1 MHLILHRFLN
11 GKYLRA
17 PLERTICFLVLLGII
32 FIFVAPTR
40 GFVPAAVSIIAIRL
54 LKHIVRC
61 YLRLSD
67 NLRAREALRQ
77 CLPDALRDHTFAAHI
92 KDDLTVQR
100 WLSSL
105 LYNISEQAIADMQA
119 QRS

>member
-1 MHLILHRFLN
+1 MSTPAR
-11 GKYLRA
+11 
-17 PLERTICFLVLLGII
+17 
-32 FIFVAPTR
+32 
-40 GFVPAAVSIIAIRL
+40 VPP
-54 LKHIVRC
+54 
-61 YLRLSD
+61 
-67 NLRAREALRQ
+67 